1 MKAERDAIQDS
12 RAESYFGRVGRRVV
26 FFLVADQ
33 FSKLRQ
39 ETGH

>member
-12 RAESYFGRVGRRVV
+12 WAESYLRGDGRWVI
-26 FFLVADQ
+26 FLVANQ

-39 ETGH
+39 ETGY